1 VTLGEQMISADAAR
15 PVRHPQNGPKQMTL
29 FDLFR
34 QALDDGGD
42 AVSKAMG
49 HTEAQLV
56 RDPDDTVAR
65 AMKGALLTL
74 VTDDVLT
81 EARRGDYRRTGIM
94 LMQEVLAQLP
104 PFSADGAA
112 TRFVVALGLA
122 GLPVGDGQR
131 QAAEQL
137 LRRLV
142 HSPELGELQAWQQ
155 LRVQVMLAGL
165 AQLGGDDAAA
175 RKAYAAAKA
184 IEPEMAVQLFCAFID
199 GQGGGGA

>member
-1 VTLGEQMISADAAR
+1 
-15 PVRHPQNGPKQMTL
+15 MTL
-29 FDLFR
+29 FDLFQ
-34 QALDDGGD
+34 QALDEGGD
-42 AVSKAMG
+42 AVSKALG

-81 EARRGDYRRTGIM
+81 EARRGEYRRTGTA

-104 PFSADGAA
+104 AFNAKGAA
-112 TRFVVALGLA
+112 TRFVVALGLV
-122 GLPVGDGQR
+122 GLPVADGQR

-142 HSPELGELQAWQQ
+142 HSPELRELQAWQQ
-155 LRVQVMLAGL
+155 LRVQVMLAAL
-165 AQLGGDDAAA
+165 AQLGDDDATA

-184 IEPEMAVQLFCAFID
+184 IDPVLAVQLFCAFID
-199 GQGGGGA
+199 RQGGGAK